1 MLGLFL
7 WAVLAIAFVVLLV
20 LFTMGSGKSSSLSS
34 LRASE
39 GRTEMAFGSL
49 YRALW
54 AESRRAPKRKT
65 RPQSPQSIASP
76 QSRLP
81 VASTAEQRDDYDR
94 PCGE

>member
-1 MLGLFL
+1 MHGLFL
-7 WAVLAIAFVVLLV
+7 WAVLAIAFVILLV
-20 LFTMGSGKSSSLSS
+20 FFTMGRGKSSSLSS
-34 LRASE
+34 LRAAE

-49 YRALW
+49 YHALW
-54 AESRRAPKRKT
+54 AESRRARKRKT
-65 RPQSPQSIASP
+65 QPHPPQLIATP